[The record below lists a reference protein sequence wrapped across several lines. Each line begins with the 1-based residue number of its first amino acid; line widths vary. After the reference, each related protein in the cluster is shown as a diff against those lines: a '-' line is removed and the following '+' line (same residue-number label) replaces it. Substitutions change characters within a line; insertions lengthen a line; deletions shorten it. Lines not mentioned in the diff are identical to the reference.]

1 MNENMLLNTVYDMVN
16 QNGAPNEILKAIVA
30 GDGHGHSYVN
40 ELSSGPGLKPE
51 SLDPMLKS
59 LEYKMKDIVLWG
71 LMPKQNIFN
80 TVHDYN
86 QLVKYG
92 QDLGIFMG
100 EGDRPENTDSQYR
113 RKSILTKYM
122 GVGGKITLQAQMVK
136 NADGKDPYTREVE
149 NKLLLL
155 SKLINVKLSDGDS
168 SKDSYSFD
176 GIFRQH
182 LMGVNEIYGD
192 PTSKTPEQLF
202 DTYFDD
208 VSIIDARGKA
218 LSEDHIQ
225 DATNAVST
233 TRFGDVDTLVTHPE
247 VLKDFARRF
256 HESKRIIPGMAG
268 SVVGATMGQSINGFQ
283 TQLGYS
289 MDLKSDKFFDRRD
302 PIKYNAQATSAKA
315 PATPVIGAAAV
326 AVTDTK
332 NKFNSDF
339 AGTYFYLV
347 VAVNRYGQSAPLVV
361 NTTGLAVSATE
372 SVDITFT
379 AGSGAYA
386 ATHYTVYR
394 TKADVADRTS
404 ADFYPLFSVSTTEL
418 AAGFDGAAATKV
430 RDRNRFIA
438 GTRSALVS
446 APSTE
451 IWEYLQLAATMKI
464 EFALVTLA
472 KEFACVNFGT
482 PVIYQPGKIC
492 RIINLGSDI
501 T

>member
-16 QNGAPNEILKAIVA
+16 SNGAPNEILKAIIA
-30 GDGHGHSYVN
+30 GDGHGHDYVN
-40 ELSSGPGLKPE
+40 QLSSGPGLKPE

-59 LEYKMKDIVLWG
+59 LEYKMKDIVLWN
-71 LMPKQNIFN
+71 MIPKQPIFN

-122 GVGGKITLQAQMVK
+122 GVGGKVTLQAQMVK

-149 NKLLLL
+149 NKLILLM
-155 SKLINVKLSDGDS
+155 KLMNVKLVEGESA
-168 SKDSYSFD
+168 KDSYSFD
-176 GIFRQH
+176 GIFKQH

-192 PTSKTPEQLF
+192 PTSKTPEQLL
-202 DTYFDD
+202 DTYFQD
-208 VSIIDARGKA
+208 VSVIDARGKA
-218 LSEDHIQ
+218 LTEDNIQ

-233 TRFGDVDTLVTHPE
+233 TRFGDVDSLITHPE

-268 SVVGATMGQSINGFQ
+268 GVVGATMGQSINGFQ
-283 TQLGYS
+283 TQLGYN

-302 PIKYNAQATSAKA
+302 AIKYNVAANSAKA
-315 PATPVIGAAAV
+315 PATPTLTSCVAA
-326 AVTDTK
+326 TDTK
-332 NKFNSDF
+332 NKFGSAF
-339 AGTYFYLV
+339 AGTYFYVV
-347 VAVNRYGQSAPLVV
+347 VAGNRYGQSAPLAM
-361 NTTGLAVSATE
+361 NTTGLAVAATE
-372 SVDITFT
+372 SVDLTF
-379 AGSGAYA
+379 ADGGGNYP
-386 ATHYTVYR
+386 ATYYTVYR
-394 TKADVADRTS
+394 TKAGVADRTT
-404 ADFYPLFSVSTTEL
+404 AEYYPLFSVSVAEK
-418 AAGFDGAAATKV
+418 AAGYDGGTATKV

-438 GTRSALVS
+438 GTRSALVM

-472 KEFACVNFGT
+472 KEFAVVNFGT

-492 RIINLGSDI
+492 RIVNLGSDI
-501 T
+501 SV

>member
-1 MNENMLLNTVYDMVN
+1 MNENMLLNSVYDMIN
-16 QNGAPNEILKAIVA
+16 NNGAPNEILKAIIA
-30 GDGHGHSYVN
+30 GDGHGHDYVN
-40 ELSSGPGLKPE
+40 QLSSGPGLKPE

-71 LMPKQNIFN
+71 LLPKQPIFN

-113 RKSILTKYM
+113 RKSILTKYS
-122 GVGGKITLQAQMVK
+122 GVGGKITLQAQLVK

-155 SKLINVKLSDGDS
+155 TKLINMKLVEADS
-168 SKDSYSFD
+168 ALDTYAFD
-176 GIFRQH
+176 GIFKQH

-192 PTSKTPEQLF
+192 PTSKTPEQLL

-208 VSIIDARGKA
+208 IAVIDARGKA
-218 LSEDHIQ
+218 LTEDNIQ
-225 DATNAVST
+225 DATNVVST
-233 TRFGDVDTLVTHPE
+233 NRFGDVDTLLTHPE

-268 SVVGATMGQSINGFQ
+268 SVVGATMGQSVNGFQ
-283 TQLGYS
+283 TQLGYT

-302 PIKYNAQATSAKA
+302 SIKYNQVANSAKA
-315 PATPVIGAAAV
+315 PSTPTTGSIAV
-326 AVTDTK
+326 ATDTK
-332 NKFNSDF
+332 NRFGSAF
-339 AGTYFYLV
+339 QGTYYYVV
-347 VAVNRYGQSAPLVV
+347 VAGNRFGQSAPLVI
-361 NTTGLAVSATE
+361 NTSGQAVAATE
-372 SVDITFT
+372 SVDLTFSDGG
-379 AGSGAYA
+379 GSYP
-386 ATHYTVYR
+386 ATYYTVYR
-394 TKADVADRTS
+394 TTANPADRTT
-404 ADFYPLFSVSTTEL
+404 ANYYPLFSVSVAQK
-418 AAGFDGAAATKV
+418 AAGYDGADPAKV

-438 GTRSALVS
+438 GTRSALVM
-446 APSTE
+446 APSSE
-451 IWEYLQLAATMKI
+451 IWDYLQLAATMKI

-482 PVIYQPGKIC
+482 PVLYQPGKIC
-492 RIINLGSDI
+492 RIVNLGSDI

>member
-1 MNENMLLNTVYDMVN
+1 MLLSSVYDMVN
-16 QNGAPNEILKAIVA
+16 SNGAPNEILKAIIA
-30 GDGHGHSYVN
+30 GDGHGHDYIN
-40 ELSSGPGLKPE
+40 QLSSGPGLKPE

-71 LMPKQNIFN
+71 MLPKQSIFN

-155 SKLINVKLSDGDS
+155 TKLINMKLVEGDATL
-168 SKDSYSFD
+168 DTYSFD

-182 LMGVNEIYGD
+182 LLGVNEIYGD
-192 PTSKTPEQLF
+192 PTGKTPEQLL

-208 VSIIDARGKA
+208 IAVIDARGKA

-225 DATNAVST
+225 DATNVVST
-233 TRFGDVDTLVTHPE
+233 NRFGDVDTLLTHPE

-302 PIKYNAQATSAKA
+302 AIKYNQVANSAKA
-315 PATPVIGAAAV
+315 PSVPTTGSIAV
-326 AVTDTK
+326 ATDAK
-332 NKFNSDF
+332 NKFGTAF
-339 AGTYFYLV
+339 QGTYYYLV
-347 VAVNRYGQSAPLVV
+347 VAGNRYGQSTPLAM
-361 NTTGLAVSATE
+361 NAIGQAVASTE
-372 SVDITFT
+372 SVDLTFT
-379 AGSGAYA
+379 DGGGSYP
-386 ATHYTVYR
+386 ATYYTVYR
-394 TKADVADRTS
+394 TKANPVDRTT
-404 ADFYPLFSVSTTEL
+404 ADYFPLFSVSVTQKG
-418 AAGFDGAAATKV
+418 AGFDGADPTKV

-438 GTRSALVS
+438 GTRSALVM

-472 KEFACVNFGT
+472 KEFAVVNFGT
-482 PVIYQPGKIC
+482 PVLYQPGKIC
-492 RIINLGSDI
+492 RIVNLGSDI
-501 T
+501 SE

>member
-16 QNGAPNEILKAIVA
+16 HNGAPSEILKAIIA
-30 GDGHGHSYVN
+30 GDGHGHDYVN
-40 ELSSGPGLKPE
+40 QLSSGPGLKPE

-71 LMPKQNIFN
+71 MLPKQNIFN

-113 RKSILTKYM
+113 RKSILTKYS
-122 GVGGKITLQAQMVK
+122 GVGGKITLQAQLVK

-155 SKLINVKLSDGDS
+155 TKLMNMKLVDGDS
-168 SKDSYSFD
+168 ALDTYSYD
-176 GIFRQH
+176 GVFKQH

-192 PTSKTPEQLF
+192 PSGKTPEQLL

-208 VSIIDARGKA
+208 IAVIDARGKA

-225 DATNAVST
+225 DATNVVST
-233 TRFGDVDTLVTHPE
+233 SRFGDVDTLLTHPE

-256 HESKRIIPGMAG
+256 HESKRIIPGMSG

-283 TQLGYS
+283 TQLGYN
-289 MDLKSDKFFDRRD
+289 MDLKADKFFDRRD
-302 PIKYNAQATSAKA
+302 PIKYNQAANSSKA
-315 PATPVIGAAAV
+315 PSTPTLTSIAP
-326 AVTDTK
+326 VTDTK
-332 NKFNSDF
+332 NKFGTAF
-339 AGTYFYLV
+339 QGTYYYLV
-347 VAVNRYGQSAPLVV
+347 VAGNRYGQSAPLAM
-361 NTTGLAVSATE
+361 NTVGQAVASTE
-372 SVDITFT
+372 SVDLTWVDGGGSYPATF
-379 AGSGAYA
+379 
-386 ATHYTVYR
+386 YTVYR
-394 TKADVADRTS
+394 TKANPVDRTS
-404 ADFYPLFSVSTTEL
+404 ADYYPLFSVSVTQKG
-418 AAGFDGAAATKV
+418 AGYDGADATKV

-438 GTRSALVS
+438 GTRSALVM

-472 KEFACVNFGT
+472 KEFAVVNFGT
-482 PVIYQPGKIC
+482 PVLYQPGKIC
-492 RIINLGSDI
+492 RIVNLGSDI
-501 T
+501 TV

>member
-1 MNENMLLNTVYDMVN
+1 MNENLLLNTVYDMVN
-16 QNGAPNEILKAIVA
+16 QNGAPSEILKAIIA
-30 GDGHGHSYVN
+30 GDGHGHDYIN
-40 ELSSGPGLKPE
+40 QLSSGPGLKPE

-59 LEYKMKDIVLWG
+59 LEYKMKDIVLFN
-71 LMPKQNIFN
+71 LLPKQPIFN

-113 RKSILTKYM
+113 RKSILTKYT

-155 SKLINVKLSDGDS
+155 TKLINIKLVDGDS
-168 SKDSYSFD
+168 SLDNYAFD
-176 GIFRQH
+176 GVFRQH
-182 LMGVNEIYGD
+182 LLGVNEIYGD
-192 PTSKTPEQLF
+192 PTGKTPEQLL

-208 VSIIDARGKA
+208 ISVIDARGKA

-225 DATNAVST
+225 DATNIVST
-233 TRFGDVDTLVTHPE
+233 NRFGDVDTLLTHPE

-256 HESKRIIPGMAG
+256 HESKRIIPGLTG
-268 SVVGATMGQSINGFQ
+268 SVINATMGQSVNGFQ
-283 TQLGYS
+283 TQLGYN

-302 PIKYNAQATSAKA
+302 PIKYNQVANSAKA
-315 PATPVIGAAAV
+315 PNTPTSGSIAV
-326 AVTDTK
+326 ETDTK
-332 NKFNSDF
+332 NKFGSAF
-339 AGTYFYLV
+339 QGTYYYLV
-347 VAVNRYGQSAPLVV
+347 VANNRYGQSAPLAI
-361 NTTGLAVSATE
+361 NTNGQAVASTE
-372 SVDITFT
+372 SVDLSFT
-379 AGSGAYA
+379 DGGGSYP

-394 TKADVADRTS
+394 TKANPVDRTS
-404 ADFYPLFSVSTTEL
+404 ADYYPLFSVSTAQKL
-418 AAGFDGAAATKV
+418 AGYDGAAGTKV

-438 GTRSALVS
+438 GTRSALVM
-446 APSTE
+446 APSSE

-482 PVIYQPGKIC
+482 PVLYQPGKIC
-492 RIINLGSDI
+492 RIVNLGSDI
-501 T
+501 TA

>member
-16 QNGAPNEILKAIVA
+16 HNGAPNEILKAIIA
-30 GDGHGHSYVN
+30 GDGHGHDYVN
-40 ELSSGPGLKPE
+40 QLSSGPGLKPE

-59 LEYKMKDIVLWG
+59 LEYKMKDIVTWG
-71 LMPKQNIFN
+71 LMPKQPIFN
-80 TVHDYN
+80 TSHDYN

-113 RKSILTKYM
+113 RKSILTKYS

-155 SKLINVKLSDGDS
+155 TKLINMKLIDGDAAM
-168 SKDSYSFD
+168 DTFAFD
-176 GIFRQH
+176 GIFKQH
-182 LMGVNEIYGD
+182 LIGVNEIYGD
-192 PTSKTPEQLF
+192 PTGKTPEQLL

-208 VSIIDARGKA
+208 VAVINANGKA

-225 DATNAVST
+225 DATNVVST
-233 TRFGDVDTLVTHPE
+233 TRFGDVDTLLTHPE

-283 TQLGYS
+283 TQLGYN
-289 MDLKSDKFFDRRD
+289 MDLKADKFFDRRD
-302 PIKYNAQATSAKA
+302 PIKYNQASTSAKA
-315 PATPVIGAAAV
+315 PTVPTLTLIAP
-326 AVTDTK
+326 VTDTK
-332 NKFNSDF
+332 NAFGTAH
-339 AGTYFYLV
+339 AGGYFYLV
-347 VAVNRYGQSAPLVV
+347 VAANRYGQSTPLAM
-361 NTTGLAVSATE
+361 NTTVQAVAATE
-372 SVDITFT
+372 SVDLTW
-379 AGSGAYA
+379 ADGGGSYP
-386 ATHYTVYR
+386 ATYYTVYR
-394 TKADVADRTS
+394 TKKNAIDRTS
-404 ADFYPLFSVSTTEL
+404 ADYYPLFNVSV
-418 AAGFDGAAATKV
+418 AQKGAGFDGANATKV

-438 GTRSALVS
+438 GTRSALVM

-451 IWEYLQLAATMKI
+451 IWDYLQLAATMKI

-472 KEFACVNFGT
+472 KEFAVVNFGT
-482 PVIYQPGKIC
+482 PILYQPGKIC
-492 RIINLGSDI
+492 RIVNLGSDI
-501 T
+501 TD